1 MPHLWLYKR
10 HQKIRF
16 RVSVGFLAFY
26 LQLSLLNSLWYMF
39 KAMVQR
45 TSQLLLVNARCC
57 FYGNRTI
64 SYWENHGALFLLTN
78 NTFPRKDLWTCMLF
92 SPVQVRSCDITLVK
106 CVRQLLSLSR
116 AYLCIIYIKRQK
128 ANFLSRKRLLPSE
141 NLVQPL
147 FSVKTFYDPP
157 PPPRPLKFLCRP
169 CGIHNKCSLSVFKE
183 DTN

>member
-45 TSQLLLVNARCC
+45 TSPLLLVNARCC

-64 SYWENHGALFLLTN
+64 SYWENTMALFFYWQTIRFQEK
-78 NTFPRKDLWTCMLF
+78 TFKLACFFP
-92 SPVQVRSCDITLVK
+92 QYRSDMWHYSCKMCPSTFVPP
-106 CVRQLLSLSR
+106 S
-116 AYLCIIYIKRQK
+116 YIKRQK
-128 ANFLSRKRLLPSE
+128 ANFLSRKRLLHSE

-147 FSVKTFYDPP
+147 FSVKTFYAPP

-169 CGIHNKCSLSVFKE
+169 CGIHNKCSLSVFKD

>member
-1 MPHLWLYKR
+1 MATEQFLTEKTPWRSFSTDKQYVSKKR
-10 HQKIRF
+10 PLNLH
-16 RVSVGFLAFY
+16 AF
-26 LQLSLLNSLWYMF
+26 
-39 KAMVQR
+39 
-45 TSQLLLVNARCC
+45 
-57 FYGNRTI
+57 
-64 SYWENHGALFLLTN
+64 
-78 NTFPRKDLWTCMLF
+78 FPSTG
-92 SPVQVRSCDITLVK
+92 QICDITLVK
-106 CVRQLLSLSR
+106 CVRKLLSLSC

-128 ANFLSRKRLLPSE
+128 ANFLSRKRLLHSE

>member
-1 MPHLWLYKR
+1 MATEQFLTEKTPWRSFSTDKQYVSKKR
-10 HQKIRF
+10 PLNLH
-16 RVSVGFLAFY
+16 AF
-26 LQLSLLNSLWYMF
+26 
-39 KAMVQR
+39 
-45 TSQLLLVNARCC
+45 
-57 FYGNRTI
+57 
-64 SYWENHGALFLLTN
+64 
-78 NTFPRKDLWTCMLF
+78 FPSTG
-92 SPVQVRSCDITLVK
+92 QICDITLVK
-106 CVRQLLSLSR
+106 CVRQLLSLSC

-128 ANFLSRKRLLPSE
+128 ANFLSRKRLLHSE